1 MNGRHIPAL
10 DGLRGFAALIVML
23 SHFPDV
29 GLPSWVNHRLGDHG
43 VMLFFV
49 LSGFLMGHLYL
60 RQRPDAQVL
69 LHYGIARAAR
79 ILPLY
84 LGVSLLSFFLFN
96 YADPAFIYRID
107 GQQLLRLLSFTSAQP
122 IFWSIG
128 PEFQFYFLFPL
139 MWMAFYSSR
148 RNRPIAFLAL
158 TSAICLTYAISS
170 WTPGFSVFAKLHIF
184 IAGIGAALLV
194 RTAAPRPLPAML
206 VLASALAFLAA
217 ILLSPPWA
225 EPFLFP
231 STRGDPKHIGYYG
244 DLAKVLLCACVI
256 YSATIDHRLNDWL
269 WGNCVM
275 RRLGAWSFSLYLLH
289 MPALYLAGYLPI
301 PQVPRAMASLLLAVG
316 IAALSHRFIEEPANH
331 RLRRLLA
338 GLFDRQSKVIILSP
352 YCPPD
357 TSSPTS

>member
-1 MNGRHIPAL
+1 MSGRHIPAL

-29 GLPSWVNHRLGDHG
+29 GLPPWVNHRLGDYG

-60 RQRPDAQVL
+60 GQKPDVAAL
-69 LHYGIARAAR
+69 LRYGAARAGR

-84 LGVSLLSFFLFN
+84 LAVSLLSFFLFS

-139 MWMAFYSSR
+139 VWMAFHSSR
-148 RNRPIAFLAL
+148 PNRPVAFLAL
-158 TSAICLTYAISS
+158 ATAICLSYAVSS

-184 IAGIGAALLV
+184 IAGIGTALLMK
-194 RTAAPRPLPAML
+194 AAPPRPPLAML
-206 VLASALAFLAA
+206 VLGSALAFLAA
-217 ILLSPPWA
+217 ILLSPAWA

-256 YSATIDHRLNDWL
+256 HSATIDHRLNDWL
-269 WGNCVM
+269 WGNGAM

-289 MPALYLAGYLPI
+289 MPAFYLAGYLPM
-301 PQVPRAMASLLLAVG
+301 PPAPRAVASLLLAVG
-316 IAALSHRFIEEPANH
+316 IAALSHRFVEGPANH
-331 RLRRLLA
+331 CLRRLLA
-338 GLFDRQSKVIILSP
+338 RLFDRQPKVILLPDLSRAEVRR
-352 YCPPD
+352 
-357 TSSPTS
+357 